1 MKLSRII
8 VFIALCVT
16 LPSGCRSSKGGGRS
30 AYEGNAGSMTNYA
43 VDYSNEESDAMGRD
57 LASEAR
63 RWLGT
68 PYRYGGRDRN
78 GTDCS
83 GLVMELYR
91 TVCAMKIPRT
101 TVEQKSY
108 CTKVARNKARMG
120 DLVFFGS
127 GKSENS
133 VSHVG
138 LYIGK
143 GEMIHASSS
152 RGVMVSRVDA
162 GYWGDRFRG
171 IGRIDGAYASWAK
184 TDRGA
189 KSSKKKEKDNR
200 REDDIYPSPAAPS
213 EIPSPVSP
221 VPVPSAEI
229 AFNELPSCL
238 GKNGDDT
245 ASKAVVAG
253 QAASD
258 ATGNNNAAKEVALV
272 TAKGKNENPE
282 PRNVAENADPVASI
296 DLLDMII
303 NQKADSIFSERF
315 MD

>member
-1 MKLSRII
+1 
-8 VFIALCVT
+8 
-16 LPSGCRSSKGGGRS
+16 
-30 AYEGNAGSMTNYA
+30 
-43 VDYSNEESDAMGRD
+43 MGRD

-189 KSSKKKEKDNR
+189 KSSKKKRRITAVKMTFTHRLPRRRKYLPLSARCLCLRLKSPLTSFRHVWEKMGMTLHPRLSLQGRLPPTLQVIIMRPKRLPWLR
-200 REDDIYPSPAAPS
+200 R
-213 EIPSPVSP
+213 
-221 VPVPSAEI
+221 
-229 AFNELPSCL
+229 
-238 GKNGDDT
+238 
-245 ASKAVVAG
+245 
-253 QAASD
+253 
-258 ATGNNNAAKEVALV
+258 
-272 TAKGKNENPE
+272 KGKMKIPNPAMLRKM
-282 PRNVAENADPVASI
+282 PT
-296 DLLDMII
+296 LLPQSTFWI
-303 NQKADSIFSERF
+303 
-315 MD
+315 

>member
-16 LPSGCRSSKGGGRS
+16 LLSGCRSSKGGGKS

-127 GKSENS
+127 GKA
-133 VSHVG
+133 
-138 LYIGK
+138 K
-143 GEMIHASSS
+143 T
-152 RGVMVSRVDA
+152 
-162 GYWGDRFRG
+162 RFRMSG
-171 IGRIDGAYASWAK
+171 FISARGR
-184 TDRGA
+184 
-189 KSSKKKEKDNR
+189 
-200 REDDIYPSPAAPS
+200 
-213 EIPSPVSP
+213 
-221 VPVPSAEI
+221 
-229 AFNELPSCL
+229 
-238 GKNGDDT
+238 
-245 ASKAVVAG
+245 
-253 QAASD
+253 
-258 ATGNNNAAKEVALV
+258 
-272 TAKGKNENPE
+272 
-282 PRNVAENADPVASI
+282 
-296 DLLDMII
+296 
-303 NQKADSIFSERF
+303 
-315 MD
+315 

>member
-1 MKLSRII
+1 
-8 VFIALCVT
+8 
-16 LPSGCRSSKGGGRS
+16 
-30 AYEGNAGSMTNYA
+30 
-43 VDYSNEESDAMGRD
+43 
-57 LASEAR
+57 
-63 RWLGT
+63 
-68 PYRYGGRDRN
+68 
-78 GTDCS
+78 
-83 GLVMELYR
+83 
-91 TVCAMKIPRT
+91 MKIPRT